1 MNRKKFTLIEWLV
14 VIAIIAI
21 LAGMLLP
28 ALNNAR
34 ENSRMA
40 SCKGNVKQLLLFIN
54 AYSDD
59 SDGFMPLN
67 RMKTPATTNDT
78 WMGIIH
84 NNYYKTPKATGK
96 NSLFSCPSDKH
107 LWTSGFYGYRLS
119 YWVNINS
126 FPYDNATLRHKRV
139 SIRQPSKHVWMWDME
154 KSTNFSPNDT
164 APYWYGWGNLA
175 SQEPIDWLMARHN
188 VKANT
193 GHADGHVEIM
203 KLPTA
208 ACNKDLYK
216 WTRTGTKS
224 KLMET
229 LRKNIFLSSACY
241 FLFKFNSVKY

>member
-1 MNRKKFTLIEWLV
+1 MKNATNNHSCLCTGMKLRSFTLIELLV

-40 SCKGNVKQLLLFIN
+40 SCKGNIKQLLLFIN

-59 SDGFMPLN
+59 SDGFMPLS
-67 RMKTPATTNDT
+67 RMKTPVANNDT
-78 WMGIIH
+78 WMGVIH
-84 NNYYKTPKATGK
+84 HNYYKTPNATGK

-119 YWVNINS
+119 YWVNTNS
-126 FPYDNATLRHKRV
+126 FPYDNVTLRHKRV

-154 KSTNFSPNDT
+154 KATNFSPNDT
-164 APYWYGWGNLA
+164 ATYYYGWGNLA

-188 VKANT
+188 MKANT

-203 KLPTA
+203 KLPTD
-208 ACNKDLYK
+208 ACKNDLYK
-216 WTRTGTKS
+216 WTRTGS
-224 KLMET
+224 
-229 LRKNIFLSSACY
+229 RYN
-241 FLFKFNSVKY
+241 